1 MSLLHNP
8 RKLSGLTLSCI
19 NLSFLYSNA
28 RLMTIHMNIT
38 QSHRLRSMLSLYLRQ
53 SDVALCSW
61 SGGQRRRQNLGE
73 EVEWREAKEEMPPYR
88 LPLRL
93 FGGLLAAQQEP
104 AQDMERVVLIPCVE
118 PVRHTCLPASEAHSV
133 QTGLWLSLFIKE
145 PPSSLQSTLSKIQTK
160 PLYISTEG
168 PATHFWDWAK
178 PNIYSILYSTQMN
191 YCSTYGEDQ
200 GI

>member
-19 NLSFLYSNA
+19 NLSNA

-93 FGGLLAAQQEP
+93 FGGLLAAHQEP

-118 PVRHTCLPASEAHSV
+118 PLRHTCLPASEVKWSSQCSNRNMAVIYTIFILTLINYLFNFDQLKKHCQRHNRPEGWV
-133 QTGLWLSLFIKE
+133 HITSL
-145 PPSSLQSTLSKIQTK
+145 LQLQFQ
-160 PLYISTEG
+160 LRNL
-168 PATHFWDWAK
+168 DQ
-178 PNIYSILYSTQMN
+178 IL
-191 YCSTYGEDQ
+191 C
-200 GI
+200 

>member
-88 LPLRL
+88 LPLKTFWWVACR
-93 FGGLLAAQQEP
+93 P
-104 AQDMERVVLIPCVE
+104 AGAGARYG
-118 PVRHTCLPASEAHSV
+118 TCRAHSLCWA
-133 QTGLWLSLFIKE
+133 T
-145 PPSSLQSTLSKIQTK
+145 SS
-160 PLYISTEG
+160 YISSSQWSSQCSNRNMAVINT
-168 PATHFWDWAK
+168 
-178 PNIYSILYSTQMN
+178 IVILTLIN
-191 YCSTYGEDQ
+191 YLFDFDQ
-200 GI
+200 LK